1 MIIRTHKYW
10 NTILPK
16 IYSVILVFCPLLI
29 SSLFINL
36 FNKNDALAEAEVPFS
51 QFQTKQI
58 FNLIEKYIS
67 DNPEIVLKALE
78 KIQDQE
84 KESIAKEQKK
94 QVNQNRD
101 ILFSGPEDMI
111 LGNPK
116 GTISIVEF
124 FDYQCGYCK
133 KMLRVLLRATED
145 HPDLKVILKEYPI
158 LGPVSVTAA
167 QASLASR
174 RQGKYKN
181 FHQSLMLM
189 NGRLSERAIFK
200 IAGEVGLNIDK
211 LKADMADPEIFSLL
225 NTTREL
231 GQKLSIRGT
240 PALVVN
246 NEIIPGAIN
255 LKKLRNLILEKN

>member
-1 MIIRTHKYW
+1 MIIKTHKYW
-10 NTILPK
+10 NTIFPK

-36 FNKNDALAEAEVPFS
+36 LNKTDALAEAEVPFS

-58 FNLIEKYIS
+58 FNLIEKYIR
-67 DNPEIVLKALE
+67 DNP
-78 KIQDQE
+78 
-84 KESIAKEQKK
+84 AKEQKK
-94 QVNQNRD
+94 QIDQNRD

-133 KMLRVLLRATED
+133 KMLRVLLRTTQE

-158 LGPVSVTAA
+158 LGPVSVKAA

-174 RQGKYKN
+174 RQGKYKK

-200 IAGEVGLNIDK
+200 IAGKVGLNIDK

-255 LKKLRNLILEKN
+255 LKKLRNLILKKN

>member
-10 NTILPK
+10 NTIFPK

-36 FNKNDALAEAEVPFS
+36 FNKTDALAEAEVPFS

-67 DNPEIVLKALE
+67 DNPEIVLRALE

-84 KESIAKEQKK
+84 KESLAKEQKK
-94 QVNQNRD
+94 QVDQNRD

-133 KMLRVLLRATED
+133 KMLRVLLRTTQD

-158 LGPVSVTAA
+158 LGPVSVKAA

-174 RQGKYKN
+174 RQGKYKK

-200 IAGEVGLNIDK
+200 IAEKVGLNIDK

-255 LKKLRNLILEKN
+255 LKKLRNLILKKN